1 MFEVFLIL
9 FALAFAALAW
19 INLRTAAWF
28 VLAALPA
35 YLIRFTIGPVPF
47 TVLEIMILIVLLV
60 WLLRVHNFNKLTKD
74 FAIPAAILVVAATVG
89 IFVAPDTVAA
99 LGIWK
104 AYFIEPILFYFVL
117 RSLISNRDHAHHAV
131 IALGT
136 GLFFIALFALI
147 QKFTG
152 LAIPEPWDLTRRV
165 SGVFGYPNALGLY
178 VAPIVVLGFTAL
190 GVALRHRFVG
200 LIGFWLVTLSLAIA
214 AVIWSQ
220 TEAVWV
226 ALPISLLAIA
236 TVSKWTRWWAVPASV
251 IGIVLILAIPMI
263 RGPVFEKITL
273 QDYSGGVRLAQ
284 WSETIELVKDQPV
297 FGAGLAGYPSAIE
310 PYHQAEHI
318 EIFQYPHNIFLNTW
332 SELGL
337 LGLIALIWIAIEA
350 LRLARVGLRREDAP
364 HWLVLG
370 ATGALLVMFIHGL
383 VDVPYFK
390 NDLAVL
396 SWSILALLSVSARTK

>member
-1 MFEVFLIL
+1 MFEILLIL
-9 FALAFAALAW
+9 FTLAFAALAG
-19 INLRTAAWF
+19 INLRAAALF

-35 YLIRFTIGPVPF
+35 YLIRFTIGPIPF
-47 TVLEIMILIVLLV
+47 TALEIMILVVLLV
-60 WLLRVHNFNKLTKD
+60 WLIKIHDFKKLTKD
-74 FAIPAAILVVAATVG
+74 FAIPAAILVVAATIG
-89 IFVAPDTVAA
+89 IFVAPDQLAA

-104 AYFIEPILFYFVL
+104 SYFIEPILFYFVL
-117 RSLISNRDHAHHAV
+117 RSLLDDRDYAHRAV
-131 IALGT
+131 LALGT
-136 GLFFIALFALI
+136 GLFFVVLFALI
-147 QKFTG
+147 QKLTG

-165 SGVFGYPNALGLY
+165 TSVFAYPNALGLY

-200 LIGFWLVTLSLAIA
+200 LVGFWIVTLALAIG
-214 AVIWSQ
+214 AVIFSQ

-236 TVSKWTRWWAVPASV
+236 IISKWTRWWAVPASV
-251 IGIVLILAIPMI
+251 IGIILILAVPMI
-263 RGPVFEKITL
+263 RGPMIEKITL

-284 WSETIELVKDQPV
+284 WSETMELVKDHPI
-297 FGAGLAGYPSAIE
+297 FGAGLSGYPTAVE

-332 SELGL
+332 SELGIL
-337 LGLIALIWIAIEA
+337 GLIGLIALAFEI
-350 LRLARVGLRREDAP
+350 LYLARRGLFNKTGP

-370 ATGALLVMFIHGL
+370 ASGALLVMFIHGL

-396 SWSILALLSVSARTK
+396 TWSILALLSFSARTK

>member
-1 MFEVFLIL
+1 M
-9 FALAFAALAW
+9 
-19 INLRTAAWF
+19 
-28 VLAALPA
+28 VL
-35 YLIRFTIGPVPF
+35 V
-47 TVLEIMILIVLLV
+47 VLLV
-60 WLLRVHNFNKLTKD
+60 WLIKIHDFKKLTKD
-74 FAIPAAILVVAATVG
+74 FAVPAAILAVAATVG
-89 IFVAPDTVAA
+89 IFVAPDQLAA

-117 RSLISNRDHAHHAV
+117 RSLLNNQNHAHRAV
-131 IALGT
+131 LALGT
-136 GLFFIALFALI
+136 GLFFVALFALV

-165 SGVFGYPNALGLY
+165 TSVFAYPNALGLY

-200 LIGFWLVTLSLAIA
+200 LIGFWIVTLTLAIC
-214 AVIWSQ
+214 AVIFSQ
-220 TEAVWV
+220 TEAAWV

-236 TVSKWTRWWAVPASV
+236 IVSKWTRWWAVPVSV
-251 IGIVLILAIPMI
+251 MGIILILAIPMI
-263 RGPVFEKITL
+263 RGPVIEKITL

-284 WSETIELVKDQPV
+284 WSETIELVKDKPI

-337 LGLIALIWIAIEA
+337 LGLVALIWIGIEA
-350 LRLARVGLRREDAP
+350 IRLAKTGLKNKQAM
-364 HWLVLG
+364 HWLVFG

-396 SWSILALLSVSARTK
+396 VWSILALLSISSRTK